1 MLKKIFLAAIS
12 LGCLSTPAHV
22 YAQKKEPVPP
32 AKPKLVIG
40 IVIDQMRYDFLYRY
54 AAKYGKGGFRRL
66 MNEGFNSRNAQYPY
80 VPTYTAPGH
89 SSIFTGSIP
98 AINGMVANDW
108 YSRSLKREIYC
119 TDDSTVHTV
128 GSTGKAGEMSPRN
141 LLVTTI
147 TDQLRLSD
155 NFRSRVIGISQKD
168 RASILPAGHT
178 ANAAYWLD
186 SQSGNFITSTYYMA
200 ALPAWVTT
208 FNALKSAD
216 SYLSKP
222 WNTLLPIDTYTE
234 STADNMAYENPL
246 PGETSPV
253 FPHDLPGIRK
263 KDTELIKST
272 PFGNSLSKDFAI
284 SCIEHEQLGKKGA
297 TDFLTLSFS
306 STDYVGHSFGPN
318 SIEIEDTYLRLDRTL
333 SELLSFLDSYLGKE
347 NVLVFLTADHGV
359 ASIPAFNEAHQL
371 PGTVV
376 DAQVLK
382 QLKTIAATEFGDAN
396 LIEHIVND
404 EIYLDHALM
413 KQKKISRTELY
424 TSLKEALQH
433 CEGIHTLLDLNNLSQ
448 ASLPESEISF
458 FKNGFNEKRSG
469 DFQIVTEPGSFF
481 GHAKGTTHGSYG
493 TYDTHVPLLWYGWTI
508 KNGESSERVSIT
520 DIAPTLANMLDI
532 MEPSGS
538 IGKVLPVNAAPKLS
552 R

>member
-1 MLKKIFLAAIS
+1 MYFTAAML
-12 LGCLSTPAHV
+12 LGCLYAQTPV
-22 YAQKKEPVPP
+22 SAQKKKP
-32 AKPKLVIG
+32 APGPKPKLVVG

-66 MNEGFNSRNAQYPY
+66 MNEGFNNRNAQYPY

-89 SSIFTGSIP
+89 SSIFTGSVP
-98 AINGMVANDW
+98 AINGMVGNDW

-128 GSTGKAGEMSPRN
+128 GASGKAGEMSPRN

-155 NFRSRVIGISQKD
+155 NFKSRVIGISQKD

-186 SQSGNFITSTYYMA
+186 SQSGNFITSTYYMK
-200 ALPAWVTT
+200 ALPAWVSA
-208 FNALKSAD
+208 FNALKLPDA
-216 SYLSKP
+216 YLSKP
-222 WNTLLPIDTYTE
+222 WNTLLPADTYTE
-234 STADNMAYENPL
+234 STADNVPYENPL
-246 PGETSPV
+246 PGESNPV
-253 FPHDLPGIRK
+253 FPHDLPAIRK
-263 KDTELIKST
+263 KDIELIKST
-272 PFGNSLSKDFAI
+272 PFGNSLTKDFAI
-284 SCIEHEQLGKKGA
+284 SCLEHEQLGKKGV

-318 SIEIEDTYLRLDRTL
+318 SIETEDTYLRLDKTL
-333 SELLSFLDSYLGKE
+333 AELLIFLDGYIGKE

-359 ASIPAFNEAHQL
+359 ASVPAFNTAHQL
-371 PGTVV
+371 PGMVV
-376 DAQVLK
+376 DASVLK
-382 QLKTIAATEFGDAN
+382 QVKGIAASVFGDSG

-404 EIYLDHALM
+404 EIYLNLNLM
-413 KQKKISRTELY
+413 KEKKISRTDLY
-424 TSLKEALQH
+424 NSLKEALQQS
-433 CEGIHTLLDLNNLSQ
+433 EGIHTLLDLNNLTL
-448 ASLPESEISF
+448 APVADAEISF
-458 FKNGFNEKRSG
+458 FKNGYNEKRSG

-481 GHAKGTTHGSYG
+481 GHSKGTTHGSYG
-493 TYDTHVPLLWYGWTI
+493 TYDTHVPLLWYGWSVT
-508 KNGESSERVSIT
+508 NGESAERVSIT

-538 IGKVLPVNAAPKLS
+538 IGKIIPVISAPKLS